1 MAVLSHLLQCPIA
14 VYEIETVMVVPGE
27 EASAAFPVVGADND
41 CHISSSFHNNNDN
54 ETTTIQ
60 LISCRGIFGGGGRED
75 SAAAA
80 DDAIIAIHE
89 RRNILIL
96 NTGTKPNEKHAC
108 ALIPVTTK
116 TRHSSSNTTDT
127 T

>member
-27 EASAAFPVVGADND
+27 EASAAFPVGADND
-41 CHISSSFHNNNDN
+41 CHSSCND
-54 ETTTIQ
+54 TIQ
-60 LISCRGIFGGGGRED
+60 LISCRGIFGGGGGED
-75 SAAAA
+75 SAAA
-80 DDAIIAIHE
+80 DDAIIFAIHD

-108 ALIPVTTK
+108 ALIPVTT
-116 TRHSSSNTTDT
+116 RCSSSNATDT
-127 T
+127 I